1 MTPKTQLISAA
12 TREQAILVRKAFLTF
27 AVNMISQNALGFRRR
42 LYTSM
47 EARGINT
54 KSEDM
59 KTVIPNVNLKPF
71 IAPLPICL

>member
-1 MTPKTQLISAA
+1 
-12 TREQAILVRKAFLTF
+12 
-27 AVNMISQNALGFRRR
+27 MISQNAFGFRRR

-71 IAPLPICL
+71 IAPLPICP